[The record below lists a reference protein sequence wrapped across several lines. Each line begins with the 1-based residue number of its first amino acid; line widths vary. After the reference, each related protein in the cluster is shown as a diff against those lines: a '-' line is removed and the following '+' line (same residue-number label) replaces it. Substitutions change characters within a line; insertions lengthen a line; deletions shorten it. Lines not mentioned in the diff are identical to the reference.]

1 MACRAPSRIGAV
13 RFRPQAVIGTAI
25 ALTADDGV
33 RVIEAPTVSPIGEG
47 RVDIEEEETP
57 IPGGLDPILG
67 SYGETVELAVP
78 IPVTASSELDADHAL
93 VRLFRAC
100 GCAVAISGGD
110 ATITPLL
117 GGCIGTSSAD
127 DRIPGTLE
135 WVQRNGLTHR
145 WKDVIGAFTGL
156 SSEGGGTITARFIL
170 QGTLDLREDTA
181 SMPTVNY
188 PGQGVMLAA
197 RNAAITLG
205 SIEDPGGLY
214 SWELTTGI
222 TAQEVADQLSPSGL
236 TFPFSYMSDRA
247 MLTITGPQAADYSEE
262 AWDAFLD
269 MTSLG
274 ALQLN
279 VTGQAADQVLRLNAP
294 RPFSSPQG
302 MGDEAGHRTDEREL
316 LLKPSGTTL
325 PWSLILS
332 EQAAP

>member
-13 RFRPQAVIGTAI
+13 RFRPQTVIGTAI
-25 ALTADDGV
+25 SLTADDGV

-78 IPVTASSELDADHAL
+78 IPVTENGELDADHAL

-100 GCAVAISGGD
+100 GCAVSIAAGD
-110 ATITPLL
+110 ATVTPLL
-117 GGCIGTSSAD
+117 GGCVGTSSAS

-135 WVQRNGLTHR
+135 WAQRGGLVHR
-145 WKDVIGAFTGL
+145 WRDATGAFLGL
-156 SSEGGGTITARFIL
+156 SSEGGGGITARFIL
-170 QGTLDLREDTA
+170 QGALDLREDLA
-181 SMPTVNY
+181 VFPTVNY
-188 PGQGVMLAA
+188 PGQAKMLAA
-197 RNAAITLG
+197 RNSSLSLG

-214 SWELTTGI
+214 SWELITGI
-222 TAQEVADQLSPSGL
+222 TAQEVTDQLSPSGL

-247 MLTITGPQAADYSEE
+247 MLNITGPQAPDYSEE

-269 MTSLG
+269 MATVG
-274 ALQLN
+274 ALQLD
-279 VTGQAADQVLRLNAP
+279 VTGQAAARVLRLTAP